1 MAAARTMTRER
12 WDGAAR
18 ASTRASRGCSHAYGR
33 EVWSWSARAGGC
45 DGGVVQVAAA
55 ACAVGDAA
63 VGGLTARA
71 TSFCSIDNTTG
82 HHAPM
87 E

>member
-33 EVWSWSARAGGC
+33 EVRSWSARAGGC
-45 DGGVVQVAAA
+45 GNGVLRVRGGGV
-55 ACAVGDAA
+55 CGRRR
-63 VGGLTARA
+63 GGWRLT
-71 TSFCSIDNTTG
+71 SIDNTTG
-82 HHAPM
+82 HHAPI